1 MSLDNPS
8 LNQSAQTS
16 QYIRQTKISS
26 GAVNNELLKN
36 IEILDAENTQLK
48 AALSELQED
57 LKDKEN
63 SIEES
68 HKIIT
73 KLKDEYSKL
82 IKEYQNLE
90 QINNDL
96 VTENELNKKVVENSK
111 KSNDLIAKLQK
122 QTNDLINETNFL
134 KKENISM
141 KSKILSNNNFT
152 NKKEQD
158 LKDKDIIIT
167 DLKEKADNW
176 VIMIKDREQLIN
188 EQSKKIRELNEII
201 ARKDDQLKLM
211 VNFSKE
217 INKENKSN
225 VAELTKQAVKTIK
238 VFYNTLNNN
247 ARNTIDNGYRVEFK
261 NSNTTF
267 QDFENIIKNKRVSFQ
282 LDDALQGMMYIPND
296 LKSISKEFLMD
307 MNFKTELIKS
317 ELFSSLIREFNI
329 VHFLE
334 EIFSKLNI
342 KDSENIK
349 NISSKVIQ
357 LVNNFDKILKENNKL
372 KDINRILIQDKNN
385 SDLFLK
391 KFKDDVKIT
400 MNKLKERYAYLTSN
414 IDNKVQNIKNSN
426 IIIKEKARKENEK
439 LKGEILGLK
448 NENNKLRNDIEE
460 LKNLLDTQKENEKM
474 FKALEE
480 KEILNNNNNNNNKE
494 KDNRIS
500 WNTLNQY
507 VPVNSFNYIQSNNI
521 PKSKTNYEY
530 SDLNKINNNIN
541 NINNLNDNNNNY
553 NTYNN
558 NNYNNKIN
566 SDLNKNYNINN
577 EDDNDHNE
585 DDLKKYSDNNN
596 INKFDINQ
604 INQINDGNNNNSNT
618 NISNRNK
625 NKNINNKYHKKKKE
639 INNLK
644 EQIGRVKDEINNIM
658 LNSNNPN
665 FNISD
670 NFLTNPQND
679 IYNETNSNINYNN
692 NNNNDIISRT
702 YKINN
707 NNINNIEANN
717 IINNLNKKIDDLQKT
732 LNKEINKKNNLE
744 NEIISLKQ
752 YIDNLNNE
760 LAQQQQYI
768 NNIPEPI
775 INNNIFTPKFFI
787 KMFYSINPK
796 VFSSSEL
803 KKYYKIYN
811 TQDINTIFD
820 IFGKTCE
827 CLKRQIYESHFEIDT
842 VNTDM
847 EDNCIN
853 SRNVAIDSSYRL
865 VNERILKLKK
875 LEFDFINLSE
885 FVKNYLVSQ
894 EIIVKIIFN
903 SDDNV
908 IQFEPIEKLF
918 KLFEDCLNFK
928 IDEMNDNVIFH
939 RKLLIKMLKN
949 QKNCLGMS
957 LESMAQQ

>member
-16 QYIRQTKISS
+16 QFIRQTKISS

-36 IEILDAENTQLK
+36 IEFLDAENTQLK

-96 VTENELNKKVVENSK
+96 VSENELNKKVAEGSK
-111 KSNDLIAKLQK
+111 KANELISKLQK
-122 QTNDLINETNFL
+122 QTTDLINETNIL
-134 KKENISM
+134 KKENLSM
-141 KSKILSNNNFT
+141 KSKLISNSNST

-158 LKDKDIIIT
+158 LKDKDLIIT

-176 VIMIKDREQLIN
+176 VTMIKEREQLIN
-188 EQSKKIRELNEII
+188 EQSKKIRELNELIS
-201 ARKDDQLKLM
+201 RKDEQLKLM

-247 ARNTIDNGYRVEFK
+247 ARNIIDNGYRVEFK
-261 NSNTTF
+261 NTDTTF
-267 QDFENIIKNKRVSFQ
+267 QDFEPILKNKRTTF
-282 LDDALQGMMYIPND
+282 LLEDAIQGMMYIPTD

-317 ELFSSLIREFNI
+317 EMYASFIREIYI
-329 VHFLE
+329 VKFLE
-334 EIFSKLNI
+334 EIFAKLNI

-349 NISSKVIQ
+349 KISQKVIQ
-357 LVNNFDKILKENNKL
+357 LINNFDFILKENKKL
-372 KDINRILIQDKNN
+372 KEWNRILVQAKNN

-391 KFKDDVKIT
+391 KFKEDVKNT
-400 MNKLKERYAYLTSN
+400 MNKLKERYSYLTNN
-414 IDNKVQNIKNSN
+414 IENKAQNIKNSN
-426 IIIKEKARKENEK
+426 IIIREKARKESEK
-439 LKGEILGLK
+439 LKGEILLLK
-448 NENNKLRNDIEE
+448 NENNKLKNDIEE
-460 LKNLLDTQKENEKM
+460 LKKLLDTQKENEQL

-480 KEILNNNNNNNNKE
+480 KELLNNKNNNINENK
-494 KDNRIS
+494 IP
-500 WNTLNQY
+500 WNTVIQS
-507 VPVNSFNYIQSNNI
+507 VPVNSFNYIQPNSAPRLNKNNYGFSNL
-521 PKSKTNYEY
+521 SKINNKNDINEN
-530 SDLNKINNNIN
+530 NKINNDNFSRNN
-541 NINNLNDNNNNY
+541 NIDLNNKFNSNDSNYNNDDIRNYNNTSKHNDNNHS
-553 NTYNN
+553 NN
-558 NNYNNKIN
+558 N
-566 SDLNKNYNINN
+566 
-577 EDDNDHNE
+577 
-585 DDLKKYSDNNN
+585 
-596 INKFDINQ
+596 DINQ
-604 INQINDGNNNNSNT
+604 INDENNSYNM
-618 NISNRNK
+618 NNRNK
-625 NKNINNKYHKKKKE
+625 NINKKYHKKKKE
-639 INNLK
+639 ISNLK

-670 NFLTNPQND
+670 NFLSPPQKD
-679 IYNETNSNINYNN
+679 LCIETNSNA
-692 NNNNDIISRT
+692 NNNDINIRT
-702 YKINN
+702 YTIKNN
-707 NNINNIEANN
+707 NSNINDD
-717 IINNLNKKIDDLQKT
+717 LYKKIDDLQKA
-732 LNKEINKKNNLE
+732 LNKEKNKNINLE
-744 NEIISLKQ
+744 KEIVSLKQ
-752 YIDNLNNE
+752 YIDKISSD
-760 LAQQQQYI
+760 LAQQEYI
-768 NNIPEPI
+768 NKNREEI
-775 INNNIFTPKFFI
+775 IKNNIFTPKFFI
-787 KMFYSINPK
+787 KMFYNINPK

-811 TQDINTIFD
+811 TQNINVIFD

-842 VNTDM
+842 VNTDI
-847 EDNCIN
+847 EDNFMN

-894 EIIVKIIFN
+894 EIIVKIIFS
-903 SDDNV
+903 SDSDI

-949 QKNCLGMS
+949 QKNCLGLS

>member
-16 QYIRQTKISS
+16 QIIRQTKMSS

-90 QINNDL
+90 QINNEL
-96 VTENELNKKVVENSK
+96 VSENELNKKVAEGSK
-111 KSNDLIAKLQK
+111 KANELISKLQK
-122 QTNDLINETNFL
+122 QTTDLINETNIL
-134 KKENISM
+134 KKENLSM
-141 KSKILSNNNFT
+141 KSKLISNSNST

-158 LKDKDIIIT
+158 LKDKDLIIT

-176 VIMIKDREQLIN
+176 VTMIKEREKLIN
-188 EQSKKIRELNEII
+188 EQSKKIRELNELIS
-201 ARKDDQLKLM
+201 RKDEQLKMM

-261 NSNTTF
+261 NTDTTF
-267 QDFENIIKNKRVSFQ
+267 QDFEPILKNKRTTF
-282 LDDALQGMMYIPND
+282 LLEDAIQGMMYIPTD

-317 ELFSSLIREFNI
+317 EMYASFIREIYI
-329 VHFLE
+329 VKFLE
-334 EIFSKLNI
+334 EIFAKLNI

-349 NISSKVIQ
+349 KISQKVIQ
-357 LVNNFDKILKENNKL
+357 LINNFDLILKENKKL
-372 KDINRILIQDKNN
+372 KEWNRILVQAKNN

-391 KFKDDVKIT
+391 KFKDDVKNT
-400 MNKLKERYAYLTSN
+400 MNKLKERYTYLTNN
-414 IDNKVQNIKNSN
+414 IENKVQNIKNSN
-426 IIIKEKARKENEK
+426 IIIREKARKESEK
-439 LKGEILGLK
+439 LKGELLLLK
-448 NENNKLRNDIEE
+448 NENNKLKNDIEE
-460 LKNLLDTQKENEKM
+460 LKKLLDTQKENEQL

-480 KEILNNNNNNNNKE
+480 KELLNNKNNNINENK
-494 KDNRIS
+494 IP
-500 WNTLNQY
+500 WNTVIQS
-507 VPVNSFNYIQSNNI
+507 VPVNSFNYIQPNSA
-521 PKSKTNYEY
+521 PR
-530 SDLNKINNNIN
+530 L
-541 NINNLNDNNNNY
+541 NNNNY
-553 NTYNN
+553 GFSNLSKINNKNDINENIKVNNDNFSRNN
-558 NNYNNKIN
+558 NNDLNIKFNSNDSNYNNDDIR
-566 SDLNKNYNINN
+566 NYNNSKNN
-577 EDDNDHNE
+577 
-585 DDLKKYSDNNN
+585 DNNHLN
-596 INKFDINQ
+596 NNDINQ
-604 INQINDGNNNNSNT
+604 INDENNSYNM
-618 NISNRNK
+618 NNRNK
-625 NKNINNKYHKKKKE
+625 NINKKYHKKKKE
-639 INNLK
+639 ISNLK

-670 NFLTNPQND
+670 NFLSQPQKD
-679 IYNETNSNINYNN
+679 LYIETNSNIN
-692 NNNNDIISRT
+692 NNDINIRT
-702 YKINN
+702 YTIKNNNSN
-707 NNINNIEANN
+707 NNINDD
-717 IINNLNKKIDDLQKT
+717 LNKKIDDLQKA
-732 LNKEINKKNNLE
+732 LNKEKNKNINLE
-744 NEIISLKQ
+744 KEIVSLKQ
-752 YIDNLNNE
+752 YIDKINND
-760 LAQQQQYI
+760 LAQQEYI
-768 NNIPEPI
+768 NKNREQI
-775 INNNIFTPKFFI
+775 IKNNIFTPKFFI
-787 KMFYSINPK
+787 KMFYNINPK

-811 TQDINTIFD
+811 TQNINVIFD

-842 VNTDM
+842 VNTDI
-847 EDNCIN
+847 EDNFMN

-894 EIIVKIIFN
+894 EIIVKIIFS
-903 SDDNV
+903 SDNNI

-949 QKNCLGMS
+949 QKNCLGLS
-957 LESMAQQ
+957 LESMAQ

>member
-16 QYIRQTKISS
+16 QFIRQNKISS

-36 IEILDAENTQLK
+36 IEILDAENIQLK
-48 AALSELQED
+48 AALAELQED

-96 VTENELNKKVVENSK
+96 VTENELNKKAVENSK
-111 KSNDLIAKLQK
+111 KSNDLITKLQK

-134 KKENISM
+134 KKENTSM

-201 ARKDDQLKLM
+201 TRKDDQLKLM

-261 NSNTTF
+261 NNNTTF
-267 QDFENIIKNKRVSFQ
+267 QDFENIIKNKRVSFI

-296 LKSISKEFLMD
+296 LKSISKEFIMD

-317 ELFSSLIREFNI
+317 ELFSSLLREFNI

-357 LVNNFDKILKENNKL
+357 LVNNFDRILKENNKL
-372 KDINRILIQDKNN
+372 KDINRILIQDKKN

-400 MNKLKERYAYLTSN
+400 MNKLKERYAYLTNN

-426 IIIKEKARKENEK
+426 IIIKEKARKENER
-439 LKGEILGLK
+439 LRGEILDLK

-460 LKNLLDTQKENEKM
+460 LKNLLDTQKEKEKL

-480 KEILNNNNNNNNKE
+480 KEILNNEKNNKE
-494 KDNRIS
+494 KDNKIS

-521 PKSKTNYEY
+521 PNKAKTNY
-530 SDLNKINNNIN
+530 DNNI
-541 NINNLNDNNNNY
+541 LNDNNYNTYNNNY

-558 NNYNNKIN
+558 NYNNRIN
-566 SDLNKNYNINN
+566 DDLNKNYNNN
-577 EDDNDHNE
+577 EVDNNHNE
-585 DDLKKYSDNNN
+585 DDLKKYSNNN
-596 INKFDINQ
+596 NLNNFD
-604 INQINDGNNNNSNT
+604 INQINDGNNINSNKT
-618 NISNRNK
+618 NINNR

-679 IYNETNSNINYNN
+679 LYNETNSNINYNN
-692 NNNNDIISRT
+692 NNNNNNDIISRT
-702 YKINN
+702 YNINN
-707 NNINNIEANN
+707 NNIDINNIT
-717 IINNLNKKIDDLQKT
+717 NNLNKKIDDLQKA
-732 LNKEINKKNNLE
+732 LNKEKNINNNLE

-760 LAQQQQYI
+760 
-768 NNIPEPI
+768 
-775 INNNIFTPKFFI
+775 
-787 KMFYSINPK
+787 
-796 VFSSSEL
+796 
-803 KKYYKIYN
+803 
-811 TQDINTIFD
+811 
-820 IFGKTCE
+820 
-827 CLKRQIYESHFEIDT
+827 
-842 VNTDM
+842 
-847 EDNCIN
+847 
-853 SRNVAIDSSYRL
+853 
-865 VNERILKLKK
+865 
-875 LEFDFINLSE
+875 
-885 FVKNYLVSQ
+885 
-894 EIIVKIIFN
+894 
-903 SDDNV
+903 
-908 IQFEPIEKLF
+908 
-918 KLFEDCLNFK
+918 
-928 IDEMNDNVIFH
+928 
-939 RKLLIKMLKN
+939 
-949 QKNCLGMS
+949 
-957 LESMAQQ
+957 

>member
-16 QYIRQTKISS
+16 QIIRQTKMSS

-90 QINNDL
+90 QINNEL
-96 VTENELNKKVVENSK
+96 VSENELNKKVAEGSK
-111 KSNDLIAKLQK
+111 KANELISKLQK
-122 QTNDLINETNFL
+122 QTTDLINETNIL
-134 KKENISM
+134 KKENLSM
-141 KSKILSNNNFT
+141 KSKLISNSNST

-158 LKDKDIIIT
+158 LKDKDLIIT

-176 VIMIKDREQLIN
+176 VTMIKEREKLIN
-188 EQSKKIRELNEII
+188 EQSKKIRELNELIS
-201 ARKDDQLKLM
+201 RKDEQLKMM

-261 NSNTTF
+261 NTDTTF
-267 QDFENIIKNKRVSFQ
+267 QDFEPILKNKRTTF
-282 LDDALQGMMYIPND
+282 LLEDAIQGMMYIPTD

-317 ELFSSLIREFNI
+317 EMYASFIREIYI
-329 VHFLE
+329 VKFLE
-334 EIFSKLNI
+334 EIFAKLNI

-349 NISSKVIQ
+349 KISQKVIQ
-357 LVNNFDKILKENNKL
+357 LINNFDLILKENK
-372 KDINRILIQDKNN
+372 KIKEWNRILVQAKNN

-391 KFKDDVKIT
+391 KFKDDVKNT
-400 MNKLKERYAYLTSN
+400 MNKLKERYTYLTNN
-414 IDNKVQNIKNSN
+414 IENKVQNIKNSN
-426 IIIKEKARKENEK
+426 IIIREKARKESEK
-439 LKGEILGLK
+439 LKGELLLLK
-448 NENNKLRNDIEE
+448 NENNKLKNDIEE
-460 LKNLLDTQKENEKM
+460 LKKLLDTQKENEQL

-480 KEILNNNNNNNNKE
+480 KELLNNKNNNINENK
-494 KDNRIS
+494 IP
-500 WNTLNQY
+500 WNTVIQS
-507 VPVNSFNYIQSNNI
+507 VPVNSFNYIQPNSA
-521 PKSKTNYEY
+521 PR
-530 SDLNKINNNIN
+530 L
-541 NINNLNDNNNNY
+541 NNNNY
-553 NTYNN
+553 GFSNLSKINNKNDINENIKVNNDNFSRNN
-558 NNYNNKIN
+558 NNDLNIKFNSNDSNYNNDDIR
-566 SDLNKNYNINN
+566 NYNNSKNN
-577 EDDNDHNE
+577 
-585 DDLKKYSDNNN
+585 DNNHLN
-596 INKFDINQ
+596 NNDINQ
-604 INQINDGNNNNSNT
+604 INDENNSYNM
-618 NISNRNK
+618 NNRNK
-625 NKNINNKYHKKKKE
+625 NINKKYHKKKKE
-639 INNLK
+639 ISNLK

-670 NFLTNPQND
+670 NFLSQPQKD
-679 IYNETNSNINYNN
+679 LYIETNSNIN
-692 NNNNDIISRT
+692 NNDINIRT
-702 YKINN
+702 YTIKNNNSN
-707 NNINNIEANN
+707 NNINDD
-717 IINNLNKKIDDLQKT
+717 LNKKIDDLQKA
-732 LNKEINKKNNLE
+732 LNKEKNKNINLE
-744 NEIISLKQ
+744 KEIVSLKQ
-752 YIDNLNNE
+752 YIDKINND
-760 LAQQQQYI
+760 LAQQEYI
-768 NNIPEPI
+768 NKNREQI
-775 INNNIFTPKFFI
+775 IKNNIFTPKFFI
-787 KMFYSINPK
+787 KMFYNINPK

-811 TQDINTIFD
+811 TQNINVIFD

-842 VNTDM
+842 VNTDI
-847 EDNCIN
+847 EDNFMN

-894 EIIVKIIFN
+894 EIIVKIIFS
-903 SDDNV
+903 SDNNI

-949 QKNCLGMS
+949 QKNCLGLS
-957 LESMAQQ
+957 LESMAQ

>member
-16 QYIRQTKISS
+16 QIIRQTKMSS

-90 QINNDL
+90 QINNEL
-96 VTENELNKKVVENSK
+96 VSENELNKKVAEGSK
-111 KSNDLIAKLQK
+111 KANELISKLQK
-122 QTNDLINETNFL
+122 QTTDLINETNIL
-134 KKENISM
+134 KKENLSM
-141 KSKILSNNNFT
+141 KSKLISNSNST

-158 LKDKDIIIT
+158 LKDKDLIIT

-176 VIMIKDREQLIN
+176 VTMIKEREKLIN
-188 EQSKKIRELNEII
+188 EQSKKIRELNELIS
-201 ARKDDQLKLM
+201 RKDEQLKMM

-261 NSNTTF
+261 NTDTTF
-267 QDFENIIKNKRVSFQ
+267 QDFEPILKNKRTTF
-282 LDDALQGMMYIPND
+282 LLEDAIQGMMYIPTD

-317 ELFSSLIREFNI
+317 EMYASFIREIYI
-329 VHFLE
+329 VKFLE
-334 EIFSKLNI
+334 EIFAKLNI

-349 NISSKVIQ
+349 KISQKVIQ
-357 LVNNFDKILKENNKL
+357 LINNFDLILKENK
-372 KDINRILIQDKNN
+372 KIKEWNRILVQAKNN

-391 KFKDDVKIT
+391 KFKDDVKNT
-400 MNKLKERYAYLTSN
+400 MNKLKERYTYLTNN
-414 IDNKVQNIKNSN
+414 IENKVQNIKNSN
-426 IIIKEKARKENEK
+426 IIIREKAKKESEK
-439 LKGEILGLK
+439 LKGEILLLK
-448 NENNKLRNDIEE
+448 NENNKLKNDIEE
-460 LKNLLDTQKENEKM
+460 LKKLLDTQKENEQL

-480 KEILNNNNNNNNKE
+480 KELLNNKNNNIKENK
-494 KDNRIS
+494 IP
-500 WNTLNQY
+500 WNTVIQS
-507 VPVNSFNYIQSNNI
+507 VPVNSFNYIQPNSAPRLNNNNYGFSNL
-521 PKSKTNYEY
+521 SKINNKNDINEN
-530 SDLNKINNNIN
+530 NKINNDNFSRNNNNDLNIKFNSNDSNYN
-541 NINNLNDNNNNY
+541 NDDIRNYNNSKNNDNNHL
-553 NTYNN
+553 NN
-558 NNYNNKIN
+558 N
-566 SDLNKNYNINN
+566 
-577 EDDNDHNE
+577 
-585 DDLKKYSDNNN
+585 
-596 INKFDINQ
+596 DINQ
-604 INQINDGNNNNSNT
+604 INDENNSYNM
-618 NISNRNK
+618 NNRNK
-625 NKNINNKYHKKKKE
+625 NINKKYHKKKKE
-639 INNLK
+639 ISNLK

-670 NFLTNPQND
+670 NFLSQPQKD
-679 IYNETNSNINYNN
+679 LYIETNSNIN
-692 NNNNDIISRT
+692 NNDINIRT
-702 YKINN
+702 YTIKNNNSN
-707 NNINNIEANN
+707 NNINDD
-717 IINNLNKKIDDLQKT
+717 LNKKIDDLQKA
-732 LNKEINKKNNLE
+732 LNKEKNKNINLE
-744 NEIISLKQ
+744 KEIVSLKQ
-752 YIDNLNNE
+752 YIDKINND
-760 LAQQQQYI
+760 LAQQEYI
-768 NNIPEPI
+768 NKNREQI
-775 INNNIFTPKFFI
+775 IKNNIFTPKFFI
-787 KMFYSINPK
+787 KMFYNINPK

-811 TQDINTIFD
+811 TQNINVIFD

-842 VNTDM
+842 VNTDI
-847 EDNCIN
+847 EDNFIN

-894 EIIVKIIFN
+894 EIIVKIIFS
-903 SDDNV
+903 SDNNI

-949 QKNCLGMS
+949 QKNCLGLS
-957 LESMAQQ
+957 LESMAQ

>member
-16 QYIRQTKISS
+16 QFIRQTKLST

-36 IEILDAENTQLK
+36 IEILDSENSQLK
-48 AALSELQED
+48 AVLAELQED

-96 VTENELNKKVVENSK
+96 VSENELNKKAIEGSK
-111 KSNDLIAKLQK
+111 KANELISKLQK
-122 QTNDLINETNFL
+122 QINDLINETNML
-134 KKENISM
+134 KKENLSM
-141 KSKILSNNNFT
+141 KSKIISNNNTT

-158 LKDKDIIIT
+158 LKDKELIIT

-176 VIMIKDREQLIN
+176 VTMIKDREQLIN

-201 ARKDDQLKLM
+201 LRKDEQLKLM

-267 QDFENIIKNKRVSFQ
+267 QDFETIVKNKRSSFS
-282 LDDALQGMMYIPND
+282 LEDAVQGMMYIPTD

-317 ELFSSLIREFNI
+317 ELYASLIRESHI
-329 VHFLE
+329 VNFLE

-349 NISSKVIQ
+349 NISAKVIQ
-357 LVNNFDKILKENNKL
+357 LIKNFDNVVNENNKL
-372 KDINRILIQDKNN
+372 KSMNRILAQDKKN

-391 KFKDDVKIT
+391 KFKDEVKNT
-400 MNKLKERYAYLTSN
+400 MNKLREKYAYLTSN

-426 IIIKEKARKENEK
+426 IIIKEKAKKDNDK
-439 LKGEILGLK
+439 LIGEIVGLR

-460 LKNLLDTQKENEKM
+460 LKKLLETQKENEKL
-474 FKALEE
+474 FRALEE
-480 KEILNNNNNNNNKE
+480 KDLLNNERNNSIKSENK
-494 KDNRIS
+494 IP
-500 WNTLNQY
+500 WNTVNQT
-507 VPVNSFNYIQSNNI
+507 VPVNSFNYIQTNNI
-521 PKSKTNYEY
+521 PKFKTNLEMD
-530 SDLNKINNNIN
+530 SNIN
-541 NINNLNDNNNNY
+541 NIKNDFNNY
-553 NTYNN
+553 NMHNN
-558 NNYNNKIN
+558 NDLYNSTEKNYIIEEDDISNNFNNDSNSNKYDVKKIN
-566 SDLNKNYNINN
+566 DESKSYN
-577 EDDNDHNE
+577 D
-585 DDLKKYSDNNN
+585 
-596 INKFDINQ
+596 
-604 INQINDGNNNNSNT
+604 T
-618 NISNRNK
+618 NRK
-625 NKNINNKYHKKKKE
+625 NKNINKKYHKKKKE

-644 EQIGRVKDEINNIM
+644 EQIDRVKDEINNIM
-658 LNSNNPN
+658 LNSDNPN
-665 FNISD
+665 FNLSE
-670 NFLTNPQND
+670 NFLSSPQKEINNKTNN
-679 IYNETNSNINYNN
+679 NINI
-692 NNNNDIISRT
+692 NNNDIKSKT
-702 YKINN
+702 YSINN
-707 NNINNIEANN
+707 NHNREVEIK
-717 IINNLNKKIDDLQKT
+717 NKKIEELEKL
-732 LNKEINKKNNLE
+732 LNNEKNKSKDLE

-752 YIDNLNNE
+752 YIENLNND
-760 LAQQQQYI
+760 LVQLQ
-768 NNIPEPI
+768 NNNNNNPEPI

-787 KMFYSINPK
+787 KMFYNINQK
-796 VFSSSEL
+796 IFSSSEL

-811 TQDINTIFD
+811 IQNINSIFE

-827 CLKRQIYESHFEIDT
+827 CLKRQIYETHFEIDT

-847 EDNCIN
+847 EDNYIN

-894 EIIVKIIFN
+894 EIIVKIIFS

-949 QKNCLGMS
+949 QKNCLGYS
-957 LESMAQQ
+957 LESLARQ